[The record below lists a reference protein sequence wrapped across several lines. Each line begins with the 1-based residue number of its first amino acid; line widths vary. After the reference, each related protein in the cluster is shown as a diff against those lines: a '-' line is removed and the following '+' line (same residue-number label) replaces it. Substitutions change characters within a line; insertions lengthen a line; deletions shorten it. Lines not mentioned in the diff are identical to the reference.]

1 MSKKD
6 ITTGEE
12 FENFLSFTM
21 KYNVKPK
28 KPSINQVVKRVRK
41 ELEEVAN
48 QLGLPI
54 TDNKVPIEW
63 CKQGGRLDDE
73 LFVNLFAPL
82 YWPAPKY
89 KIVWNEEMKCH
100 VAIPNKETMKI
111 IRKKL
116 ADHFHK

>member
-41 ELEEVAN
+41 ELEEVAKE
-48 QLGLPI
+48 LELPLN
-54 TDNKVPIEW
+54 NKQVLVEW
-63 CKQGGRLDDE
+63 CKQGGRFDDE
-73 LFVNLFAPL
+73 LEEKLIIPL

-89 KIVWNEEMKCH
+89 KRVWDEKCK
-100 VAIPNKETMKI
+100 VYYYTLNN
-111 IRKKL
+111 
-116 ADHFHK
+116 